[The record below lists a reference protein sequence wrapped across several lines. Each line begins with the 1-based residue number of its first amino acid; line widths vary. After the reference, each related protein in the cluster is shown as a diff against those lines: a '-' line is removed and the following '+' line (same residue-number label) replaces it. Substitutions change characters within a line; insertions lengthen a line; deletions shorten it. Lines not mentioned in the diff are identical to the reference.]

1 MPENEDKSDENEPE
15 NMDKSDE
22 NDDKNEEKRNIE
34 SEQINN

>member
-15 NMDKSDE
+15 NRDESDE
-22 NDDKNEEKRNIE
+22 NDDKKEEKRNIE